1 MPLSDPESHT
11 SSIYCTSTHS
21 ALLPA
26 SICTQVFAALS
37 LALER
42 PELKSIAVIG
52 CDDGRA
58 YVPDMMAARRPD
70 EQDTV
75 AELEVSLRAFSASRR
90 AQPVVS
96 VVGRAV
102 ESSA

>member
-1 MPLSDPESHT
+1 
-11 SSIYCTSTHS
+11 
-21 ALLPA
+21 
-26 SICTQVFAALS
+26 
-37 LALER
+37 
-42 PELKSIAVIG
+42 
-52 CDDGRA
+52 
-58 YVPDMMAARRPD
+58 MMAARRPD

-75 AELEVSLRAFSASRR
+75 AELEVSLRAFGASRR